1 MLSRKNITNFSTNL
15 IFLTNKKRTEN
26 KLVNLVLIGQKI
38 RENSKF
44 LCVVK
49 HPLRRLKKENKYLDN
64 EKKKTAE
71 IISNQLGA
79 PLSKSN
85 FLLLI

>member
-49 HPLRRLKKENKYLDN
+49 QNSDRKFEKYQRLNVAK
-64 EKKKTAE
+64 
-71 IISNQLGA
+71 
-79 PLSKSN
+79 
-85 FLLLI
+85 